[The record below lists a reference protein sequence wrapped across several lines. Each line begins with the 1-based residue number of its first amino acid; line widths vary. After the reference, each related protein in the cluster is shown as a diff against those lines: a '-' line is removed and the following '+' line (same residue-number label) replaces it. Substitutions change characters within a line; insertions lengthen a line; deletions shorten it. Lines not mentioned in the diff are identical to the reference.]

1 MKKVEQ
7 KNNKQKP
14 CVDHE
19 YCIKV
24 LNLII
29 DGEANEEET
38 DFFHTHIKDCLQ
50 CSEYY
55 SIEQVIRD
63 AIRKNLKGKEVP
75 EDFINEIRKKVK
87 SSIRP

>member
-1 MKKVEQ
+1 MKIEKDKKMDE
-7 KNNKQKP
+7 KP

-38 DFFHTHIKDCLQ
+38 DFFNTHIKDCLQ

-55 SIEQVIRD
+55 SIEQVIRE
-63 AIRKNLKGKEVP
+63 AIRNKMKSKEVP
-75 EDFINEIRKKVK
+75 EEFINEIRHKVK
-87 SSIRP
+87 SSTRP